1 MSRLFEISNDFAA
14 LFDQLEAF
22 DEIED
27 DAERGIA
34 QQAWFD
40 TLTGIEEEFEI
51 KAENVAQFIKSLK
64 AEAEDIREEE
74 KALAARRK
82 TKEKRAE
89 SLIAYLMKCMKQIRR
104 EKIETAKCKLSIRK
118 NAESVQVADEDALAR
133 QLAALGRA
141 DLIRVKPPELDKTA
155 LKKALQAGEII
166 NGAALGRTESLIIK

>member
-27 DAERGIA
+27 DAQRAMA
-34 QQAWFD
+34 QEAWFD

-74 KALAARRK
+74 KVLAARRK

-89 SLIAYLMKCMKQIRR
+89 SLIAYLMGCMKQIRR

>member
-1 MSRLFEISNDFAA
+1 MSRLFEISNGFAA
-14 LFDQLEAF
+14 LFDQLESF
-22 DEIED
+22 DEIEETD
-27 DAERGIA
+27 MREIA

-40 TLTGIEEEFEI
+40 TLEGIEAEFEI
-51 KAENVAQFIKSLK
+51 KAENVAQYIKGLRK
-64 AEAEDIREEE
+64 EAEDIKEEE
-74 KALAARRK
+74 QALAARRK
-82 TKEKRAE
+82 AKERSAKN
-89 SLIAYLMKCMKQIRR
+89 LTDYLMACMKQIHR

-118 NAESVQVADEDALAR
+118 NAESVQVADEDGLAR

>member
-27 DAERGIA
+27 DTQREIV
-34 QQAWFD
+34 QEAWFD
-40 TLTGIEEEFEI
+40 TLTGIETEFEN
-51 KAENVAQFIKSLK
+51 KAENVAQFIKSLR

-74 KALAARRK
+74 KVLAARRK
-82 TKEKRAE
+82 AKEKRAE
-89 SLIAYLMKCMKQIRR
+89 SLIAYLMRCMKQIRR